1 MATSVARELSF
12 DTSSLYL
19 KRISKPVIIRQFAA
33 VDYGSIQFKS
43 WKIYFGLSYWPYYP
57 LIRPNEK
64 SIISNDYLLPMKLS
78 LEAKDEFYDRKKYRS
93 LKTYNPNGSH
103 DHCIFTIKMR

>member
-1 MATSVARELSF
+1 MATSGARELSF

-78 LEAKDEFYDRKKYRS
+78 LESVGEDYDHKFV
-93 LKTYNPNGSH
+93 N
-103 DHCIFTIKMR
+103 DHSKHTILMIFTITAF